1 MCNGNKLGVGSGT
14 LEEQCVLYKD
24 HRMAGRKGLFMEVL
38 EPGSPKKGSK
48 AGRGLGECAL

>member
-1 MCNGNKLGVGSGT
+1 MCNGNKLGVGNGT

-24 HRMAGRKGLFMEVL
+24 HRMAGRKGLFVEVP
-38 EPGSPKKGSK
+38 EHGGPKKGSK